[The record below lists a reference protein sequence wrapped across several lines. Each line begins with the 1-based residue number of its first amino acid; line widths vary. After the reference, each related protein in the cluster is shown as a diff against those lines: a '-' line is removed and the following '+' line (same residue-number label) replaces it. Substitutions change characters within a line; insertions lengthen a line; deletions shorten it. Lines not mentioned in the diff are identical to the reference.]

1 MSQRDNSSVYFR
13 ACFIDKMR
21 ILRCKDMNFEE
32 NLMKFFPFFSA
43 NLQFYNADNDLKL
56 IA

>member
-13 ACFIDKMR
+13 ACFIDTIR

-43 NLQFYNADNDLKL
+43 NLHIL
-56 IA
+56 

>member
-1 MSQRDNSSVYFR
+1 MSQRDNSTVYFR

-32 NLMKFFPFFSA
+32 NLMKFFPFF
-43 NLQFYNADNDLKL
+43 LLIYTFYNADNGLKL

>member
-1 MSQRDNSSVYFR
+1 MPPQDNRTVYFR

-32 NLMKFFPFFSA
+32 NLMKIFPFF
-43 NLQFYNADNDLKL
+43 LLIYTFYNADNGLKL

>member
-1 MSQRDNSSVYFR
+1 MSQRDNSTVYFR
-13 ACFIDKMR
+13 AYFIDTMR

-43 NLQFYNADNDLKL
+43 NLHIL
-56 IA
+56 

>member
-1 MSQRDNSSVYFR
+1 MSPQDNSSVYFR
-13 ACFIDKMR
+13 AYFIDKIR

-43 NLQFYNADNDLKL
+43 NLHIL
-56 IA
+56 

>member
-1 MSQRDNSSVYFR
+1 MSQRDNSTVYFR
-13 ACFIDKMR
+13 AYFIDKMR

-32 NLMKFFPFFSA
+32 KLMKFFPFFSA
-43 NLQFYNADNDLKL
+43 NLQFYNADNGLKL

>member
-1 MSQRDNSSVYFR
+1 MPPQDNRAVCFRVYF
-13 ACFIDKMR
+13 IDTIR

-43 NLQFYNADNDLKL
+43 NLHIL
-56 IA
+56 

>member
-1 MSQRDNSSVYFR
+1 MSPQDNRAVCFRVYF
-13 ACFIDKMR
+13 IDTMR

-32 NLMKFFPFFSA
+32 NLMKFFPFF
-43 NLQFYNADNDLKL
+43 LLIYTFYNADNGLKL

>member
-1 MSQRDNSSVYFR
+1 MSQRENSSVYFR

-43 NLQFYNADNDLKL
+43 NLQFYNADNGLKL